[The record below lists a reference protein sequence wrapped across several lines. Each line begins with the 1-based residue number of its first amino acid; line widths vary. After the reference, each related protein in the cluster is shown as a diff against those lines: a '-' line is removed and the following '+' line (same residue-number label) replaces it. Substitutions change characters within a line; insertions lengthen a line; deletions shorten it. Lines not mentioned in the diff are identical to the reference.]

1 MEAELVD
8 VVVGSAVLELVA
20 ELDWVKIEVFAVP
33 LIPIQLGKASRTSS
47 GYTP

>member
-1 MEAELVD
+1 MLVLVA
-8 VVVGSAVLELVA
+8 VVVGNGVFERVA

-33 LIPIQLGKASRTSS
+33 LIPIQPGKVSRISS